1 MSAHTETRTSTSSR
15 IEVSSSLGVF
25 ATLRRGLQIS
35 PEIARGLTLT
45 LTLAF
50 IATAGRIVVPIA
62 VQQTLD
68 TAINVPGGPLVG
80 RVAVLVSLAALGV
93 AVTGICSYFVNLRLV
108 QRTEE
113 GLATLR
119 LRAFRHVHDL
129 STLTQGTERR
139 GALVSRVTSDV
150 DTISM
155 FVQWGGMQLILSTG
169 QLVVATV
176 LMALYSWKLTLVVW
190 AVFIPMMMAAPMAQ
204 RAVSRAYGLVRE
216 RMGAFLGAVSESIVG
231 AETIRVYGV
240 NRRTQERLDKAN
252 VNHRRAAVRAQTM
265 VSLAFSGGVL
275 SSGLAIA
282 VVMIVGTFLGIN
294 GELSIGRLVA
304 FFFLVQLFT
313 GPVQIA
319 TEVLNEL
326 QNAVAGWRRV
336 IAIMES
342 PIDVADPEHAGEQP
356 APGPIDIEFQ
366 DVSFSYPTG
375 PRVLKDI
382 NLQIPAGTRVA
393 VVGETGSGKTTM
405 ARLLTRLMD
414 PATGVVTI
422 GGVDL
427 REIKRD
433 HLRSRITLVPQ
444 EGYLFTGTLAD
455 NIALGGKDVTRSDV
469 ETAMETLGLTDWV
482 ANFAEGLDTPVGQ
495 RGEHLSAGERQLI
508 ALARAAVADPDLLVM
523 DEATSAVDP
532 ETEVRIQNALEHLT
546 AGRTSLAIAHRLST
560 AEAADLVLV
569 VDAGRVVEQ
578 GRHDELLR
586 QGGRYF
592 QMYESWVAQTR

>member
-1 MSAHTETRTSTSSR
+1 MSSSSSR
-15 IEVSSSLGVF
+15 IAVTSDLGVF

-35 PEIARGLTLT
+35 PEIANGLRLT

-62 VQQTLD
+62 VQQTID
-68 TAINVPGGPLVG
+68 TAINAPGGPLIG
-80 RVAVLVSLAALGV
+80 RVAVLVSLAAMGV
-93 AVTGICSYFVNLRLV
+93 AITGLCSYFVNLRLV
-108 QRTEE
+108 QRTEQ

-119 LRAFRHVHDL
+119 IRAFRHVHDL

-139 GALVSRVTSDV
+139 GSLVSRVTSDV

-169 QLVVATV
+169 QLIVATI
-176 LMALYSWKLTLVVW
+176 LMALYSWKLAIVVW
-190 AVFIPMMMAAPMAQ
+190 AVFIPMMLAAPVAQ
-204 RAVSRAYGLVRE
+204 RAVSKAYGTVRE
-216 RMGAFLGAVSESIVG
+216 RMGAYLGAVSESIVG

-240 NRRTQERLDKAN
+240 NDRTQERLDRAN
-252 VNHRRAAVRAQTM
+252 VHHRRSAVRAQTM

-282 VVMIVGTFLGIN
+282 VVMVVGTFLGMS
-294 GELSIGRLVA
+294 GELSVGKLVA

-336 IAIMES
+336 IAILES
-342 PIDVADPEHAGEQP
+342 PIDVADPEHAGKEP
-356 APGPIDIEFQ
+356 KPGPIDISFE
-366 DVSFSYPTG
+366 DVAFSYPTG
-375 PRVLKDI
+375 PRVLSDI
-382 NLQIPAGTRVA
+382 NVEIPAGTRVA

-414 PATGVVTI
+414 PELGTVRI
-422 GGVDL
+422 GGIDL
-427 REIKRD
+427 RDINRD

-444 EGYLFTGTLAD
+444 EGYLFTGSLAD
-455 NIALGGKDVTRSDV
+455 NIALGGTNVTRADV
-469 ETAMETLGLTDWV
+469 ESAIDTLGLRDWV
-482 ANFAEGLDTPVGQ
+482 SNFADGLDTPVGQ
-495 RGEHLSAGERQLI
+495 RGEQLSAGERQLV
-508 ALARAAVADPDLLVM
+508 ALARAAVADPDLLVL

-532 ETEVRIQNALEHLT
+532 ETEVRIQGALEHLT
-546 AGRTSLAIAHRLST
+546 SGRTSLAIAHRLST

-569 VDAGRVVEQ
+569 VDAGRIVES
-578 GRHDELLR
+578 GHHDELLQAR
-586 QGGRYF
+586 GRYF
-592 QMYESWVAQTR
+592 SMYESWVAQTR